1 MNNIIIIILLLV
13 FFLIIL
19 KMNVTENFIEID
31 QIINKNPKDTME
43 GALKLSAV
51 TDTKR
56 FENIIGEDL
65 LTTLIEDD
73 VDVVEDDDNDGSE
86 SDTSIGLSIAE
97 RQRRNKLSKQKIDT
111 FKK

>member
-43 GALKLSAV
+43 Y
-51 TDTKR
+51 
-56 FENIIGEDL
+56 
-65 LTTLIEDD
+65 
-73 VDVVEDDDNDGSE
+73 
-86 SDTSIGLSIAE
+86 
-97 RQRRNKLSKQKIDT
+97 
-111 FKK
+111 